1 MAEDIKMSEFNETEL
16 AKILGLDSSGNSK
29 KEELSSMM
37 ERVLS
42 PYLMLKYCGNIE
54 KDTDLNELDSGAY
67 YYFIEAGEI
76 SNSPGF
82 ERFILLQLS
91 VGSFHVQIAVAVI
104 NRGVKWRTKH
114 DNDSWQS
121 WNAISF
127 T

>member
-1 MAEDIKMSEFNETEL
+1 MADKKMNEFNEGEL
-16 AKILGLDSSGNSK
+16 VKIFGLDSDGNSL
-29 KEELSSMM
+29 KEELASMM

-42 PYLMLKYCGNIE
+42 PYLMLKYCGNIG
-54 KDTDLNELDSGAY
+54 KGTDLNELDSGFY

-91 VGSFHVQIAVAVI
+91 VSSFHVQIAFAVI
-104 NRGVKWRTKH
+104 NSGVKWRTRH
-114 DNDSWQS
+114 GGDSWQS